1 MERFSLGQCTLWRC
15 NDLILINFKLK
26 IGDREYFH
34 VISEIWPLISAIS
47 LIRLKSLFI
56 TL

>member
-34 VISEIWPLISAIS
+34 VISEI
-47 LIRLKSLFI
+47 
-56 TL
+56 

>member
-1 MERFSLGQCTLWRC
+1 MERFSLGQCALWRC

-26 IGDREYFH
+26 IGEYFH
-34 VISEIWPLISAIS
+34 VISKIWPLISAIS